1 MPDNKKNDNY
11 SLFYP
16 SYPLPSGSDS
26 ASLYACGK
34 HPHPIEPTFMH
45 VMDTH
50 TSMSYHRTIMACH
63 HTFVA
68 YLSCKSVVINPS
80 SIVKIQ

>member
-1 MPDNKKNDNY
+1 MTY
-11 SLFYP
+11 TLLSCLA
-16 SYPLPSGSDS
+16 LPGQMNIFTIPRFDPK
-26 ASLYACGK
+26 AYA
-34 HPHPIEPTFMH
+34 HPIEPTFMH

-50 TSMSYHRTIMACH
+50 TSMSYHRTIMAYH